1 MKKWYFPSGRNI
13 EKASVNDARIETFKD
28 DPIESLAREVCQNSL
43 DAHNIEC
50 QKPVLV
56 TFSCKTVS
64 VNKIPDIDSY
74 LNKIIDKARL
84 TWKEDKVALNF
95 LDEYEKT
102 LKNHEIIILKA
113 SDYNT
118 TGLLDK
124 NWESLI
130 TKTGGSYKNAI
141 SSAGSYGI
149 GKGAPFANS
158 DLRMV
163 FYNTKRDTVDSKRS
177 IAVSRFVSFDKA
189 NGETTQ
195 GVGYY
200 GKYENEPMEYQISLG
215 FDERDEIGTDVF
227 VIAFSQPENWKDRMI
242 NAILENF
249 MISIFNGNLIVEV
262 DGLRISKENLDSLMN
277 ALDEKKHREL
287 INYYSVLVDPDVLK
301 IKLDDRFKEYGFKED
316 DGILYISQK
325 QNANRSIL
333 MTRKA
338 GMKIYDRKGISGS
351 IQFNGVFQILGDEFN
366 AILKEMEN
374 VNHDK
379 WVAERYKK
387 NPKLAERLLRDM
399 FHFIKENVIDSFE
412 EKVED
417 RVDAFGLKE
426 FLPNKLNET
435 NENNDSE
442 DKGKESLNSQ
452 INEVT
457 LLDRKIERLRSHN
470 ISGDEIER
478 DLIIR
483 GIIDGDEGGPGTPK
497 DTDTE
502 TKGGKGNAGVGDGP
516 GDNKEDPEGR
526 KVIINSRTK
535 FKESKKYKA
544 RIIEVDYKEGRY
556 KLYLSGRNDAE
567 QIKIK
572 INLISETGYNYKDQI
587 REASL
592 NGKSLETRNDTIIIE
607 DIISGDNLI
616 DFQIPYDQRI
626 RMGVKIYENQ

>member
-1 MKKWYFPSGRNI
+1 MRKWYFPSGRNI

-28 DPIESLAREVCQNSL
+28 DAIESLAREVCQNSL
-43 DAHNIEC
+43 DAHSIEC
-50 QKPVLV
+50 QEPVLV

-64 VNKIPDIDSY
+64 INKIPDIDSY

-84 TWKEDKVALNF
+84 TWKEDKVALDF
-95 LDEYEKT
+95 LDEYEKI
-102 LKNHEIIILKA
+102 LKKDEIIILKA

-124 NWESLI
+124 NWDSLI
-130 TKTGGSYKNAI
+130 KIAGSSYKNDV
-141 SSAGSYGI
+141 SSAGSFGI
-149 GKGAPFANS
+149 GKAAPFANS

-163 FYNTKRDTVDSKRS
+163 FYSTKRDTVDSIRS
-177 IAVSRFVSFDKA
+177 IGVSRFVSFDKA

-215 FDERDEIGTDVF
+215 YDERDEIGTDVF
-227 VIAFSQPENWKDRMI
+227 VIAFSQPENWKDRMK

-249 MISIFNGNLIVEV
+249 MISIYNGNLIVEI
-262 DGLRISKENLDSLMN
+262 DGLRISKENLGSLMN
-277 ALDEKKHREL
+277 ALDEKKYREL
-287 INYYSVLVDPDVLK
+287 INYYSVLVDPNVFK
-301 IKLDDRFKEYGFKED
+301 IKLDDRFKKYGFKKD
-316 DGILYISQK
+316 DGIIYISQK

-351 IQFNGVFQILGDEFN
+351 IQFNGIFQILGDEFN
-366 AILKEMEN
+366 EILKEMEN
-374 VNHDK
+374 PNHDK

-387 NPKLAERLLRDM
+387 DPKLAERLLRDM
-399 FHFIKENVIDSFE
+399 FQFMKENVIDFFE
-412 EKVED
+412 EKIED

-435 NENNDSE
+435 NESE
-442 DKGKESLNSQ
+442 NEGRESLNSQ

-457 LLDRKIERLRSHN
+457 LLDRKIDNLRSQD

-483 GIIDGDEGGPGTPK
+483 GIIDGDEGGLGTPK

-502 TKGGKGNAGVGDGP
+502 TKGGKGHAGVGDGP
-516 GDNKEDPEGR
+516 GDNKEDSEGR
-526 KVIINSRTK
+526 KVIINSRAK

-544 RIIEVDYKEGRY
+544 RIIEVNYKEGRY
-556 KLYLSGRNDAE
+556 KLYLSGRNDAK

-572 INLISETGYNYKDQI
+572 INLISETGYNYKDEI
-587 REASL
+587 RQASL
-592 NGKSLETRNDTIIIE
+592 NGKSLEIRNDTIVIE
-607 DIISGDNLI
+607 KINSGNNLI
-616 DFQIPYDQRI
+616 HFQIPYDQRI
-626 RMGVKIYENQ
+626 RMGVKIYEN